1 MIDYTFPVLIT
12 NSREVL
18 CKELKNIHYKN
29 IQKLIQN
36 NDNENLC
43 KYFETIVKDLCITK
57 EPLNYIDKFII
68 LLALRMVSVNG
79 VLEISTK
86 SEIKNTIQ
94 IGTISKTIL
103 ENFFPNTTTIKSD
116 ENNIKIDIG
125 YPYLISNKNLL
136 FDKIHTIE
144 IDGKRVAL
152 NLISQ
157 EERDQILSLIPASIS
172 KTILKEIKKT
182 KDYKQIKLFTY
193 FYDEGKK
200 ADYYFSFDSTKNFD
214 LLKMIFSDSLQNC
227 YYYEYICVS
236 KLHISLYDY
245 LHYMTPVESILQIK
259 TLSREI
265 KEQNDAQKKAAQTTN
280 KPPTPGLGAPR

>member
-1 MIDYTFPVLIT
+1 VIEYTFPVIIT

-18 CKELKNIHYKN
+18 CKELKNVHYKN

-43 KYFETIVKDLCITK
+43 IYFEAVVEELCVTK

-68 LLALRMVSVNG
+68 LLALRMISVSG

-86 SEIKNTIQ
+86 SEIKNTLE
-94 IGTISKTIL
+94 IGTIAKTIL
-103 ENFFPNTTTIKSD
+103 ENFFPNTKTIRCD
-116 ENNIKIDIG
+116 DYNIKVDVG
-125 YPYLISNKNLL
+125 YPYTISNKNIL

-144 IDGKRVAL
+144 IDGTKVAL

-157 EERDQILSLIPASIS
+157 EERDQILSLMPASIS
-172 KTILKEIKKT
+172 KDILKEITNT

-193 FYDEGKK
+193 FYEEGKT

-214 LLKMIFSDSLQNC
+214 LLKMIFSDNLQNC
-227 YYYEYICVS
+227 YYYEYVCVS

-245 LHYMTPVESILQIK
+245 LYYMTPVESILQIK
-259 TLSREI
+259 TLSKEI
-265 KEQNDAQKKAAQTTN
+265 KEQNDAQKAAQNTN
-280 KPPTPGLGAPR
+280 KQPAPGLGAPR